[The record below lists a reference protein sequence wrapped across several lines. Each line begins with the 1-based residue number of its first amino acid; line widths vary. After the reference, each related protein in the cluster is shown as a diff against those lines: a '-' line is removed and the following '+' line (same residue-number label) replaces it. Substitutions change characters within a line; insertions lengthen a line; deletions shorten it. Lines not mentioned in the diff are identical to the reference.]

1 MHDAS
6 TLGVEV
12 GPVGG
17 IALTFKRWR
26 ILLFS
31 LLLFVEGLT
40 LRLDPGLAAS
50 GEPIPLESMEKWN
63 ELSN

>member
-6 TLGVEV
+6 TSGVEV

-26 ILLFS
+26 ILL
-31 LLLFVEGLT
+31 LFVEGLI